1 MITHCSSQKMTL
13 IEILDAFEA
22 KILSQKTIGLVQGA
36 KIRRKISPVHDL
48 LFEYNWLVLG

>member
-48 LFEYNWLVLG
+48 LFEYN